1 MTWLT
6 NTDNICLR
14 ESPKACER
22 SWAYDIIDPSCLLG
36 IASSHQICRSADHTW
51 SRCCSDMQRMQ
62 DYTRITRGWHGWL
75 NHLNLIA
82 MSRSSISSTSGFCS
96 SHKNFKPP
104 ANRQAAAQ
112 GLPVANNICLVNN
125 PATTLV
131 YSKFEEDKRK
141 IFKIRYP
148 AAGVEY
154 FLEHFVHFVEP
165 LRSVEIRWDPLRS
178 VEIRW
183 ALCLGKMGKMPS
195 RRMPLGLLWDAT
207 GSRCTPEHLRI

>member
-1 MTWLT
+1 
-6 NTDNICLR
+6 
-14 ESPKACER
+14 
-22 SWAYDIIDPSCLLG
+22 
-36 IASSHQICRSADHTW
+36 
-51 SRCCSDMQRMQ
+51 
-62 DYTRITRGWHGWL
+62 
-75 NHLNLIA
+75 

-131 YSKFEEDKRK
+131 YSNFEEDKRK

-165 LRSVEIRWDPLRS
+165 LRSVEIR
-178 VEIRW
+178 
-183 ALCLGKMGKMPS
+183 
-195 RRMPLGLLWDAT
+195 
-207 GSRCTPEHLRI
+207 